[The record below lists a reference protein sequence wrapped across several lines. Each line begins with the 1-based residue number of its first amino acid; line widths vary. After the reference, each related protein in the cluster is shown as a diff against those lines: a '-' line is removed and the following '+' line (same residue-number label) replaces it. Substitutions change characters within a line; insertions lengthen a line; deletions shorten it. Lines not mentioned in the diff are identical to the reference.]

1 MFQWKQV
8 NICRRRITRTHL
20 PLLWLSQFTTI
31 KNENKIFS
39 KKNFNNVL
47 MQNIRISEDG
57 KIACEKVFF
66 SKYNLPYVLKIPV
79 SDLRL
84 IDTCNSN
91 HNPTI
96 LVRKNMILVRTGFIS
111 CVIRFNEMWLF
122 EPNNPLVAKA
132 TNLITENLKRREATE
147 AEATEVVAPE
157 QVDETDVV
165 APEQVNATD
174 VVAPEQ
180 VNATDVVAP
189 EQVDAL
195 CWTNEKNDISISK
208 KKKKEQ
214 FSKKNEKNNSSENIK
229 EEKDDINYLNIENN
243 FCRYKGN
250 IYFEFLCLDV
260 CMQLSIKEYEN
271 DLEKINIKIKEI
283 ILLQKKKENKEINML
298 NNKSLKDMMKIK
310 NILQKLSNLLNVL
323 RSNIE
328 KILKNKIDM
337 KNMYLSYLNK
347 YMIENLKD
355 YNDLE
360 ILLETHLQ
368 LTDEL
373 YSELENMEEKITHYE
388 ELMRLNLDYNRNK
401 LILLNAKIS
410 FSTLFFS
417 ICSVITSLFG
427 MNLKNFVENNDYA
440 FFLVSIFVFLWS
452 FIGMYMTKNINTL
465 LRFFDRY
472 NIR

>member
-1 MFQWKQV
+1 
-8 NICRRRITRTHL
+8 
-20 PLLWLSQFTTI
+20 
-31 KNENKIFS
+31 
-39 KKNFNNVL
+39 

-57 KIACEKVFF
+57 RIACEKVFF

-132 TNLITENLKRREATE
+132 TNLITENLKRKVKRREAPDV
-147 AEATEVVAPE
+147 EATEVEATEVEAPE
-157 QVDETDVV
+157 R
-165 APEQVNATD
+165 
-174 VVAPEQ
+174 
-180 VNATDVVAP
+180 
-189 EQVDAL
+189 VDA
-195 CWTNEKNDISISK
+195 TNVVEPERVDARNDVSISK
-208 KKKKEQ
+208 MKKNEPFGKQ
-214 FSKKNEKNNSSENIK
+214 NEKNNSSERMK
-229 EEKDDINYLNIENN
+229 DEKDDINYLNVENN
-243 FCRYKGN
+243 FYRYKGN

-337 KNMYLSYLNK
+337 KNMYLSFLNK
-347 YMIENLKD
+347 HMIENLKD

-427 MNLKNFVENNDYA
+427 TTCANFAIHLGENTGARGREERDCKEEESNPFHA
-440 FFLVSIFVFLWS
+440 LE
-452 FIGMYMTKNINTL
+452 M
-465 LRFFDRY
+465 
-472 NIR
+472 